1 MKKIYFALTLICCTV
16 LLQSGINS
24 SNYSSVPPTGYTGA
38 TGNYCTSCH
47 SDFALN
53 TAGGSV
59 SIAGLPSGGYI
70 PNTAYPLQI
79 SISHGSANRKKW
91 GFSIKAVNSSGTSIG
106 SFSSTNANA
115 AVNGSELSHNNAVTT
130 VSSSSYTYT
139 NLKWTAPASA
149 VGNVTFYYVGNAASG
164 AGDGSS
170 GDYIYAGSSV
180 LSLPIELSSF
190 NASTT
195 NNETIL
201 KWQTVTE
208 INSNYFEVQ
217 RSDDGQFFFTIG
229 KIDAIG
235 NSNKSTN
242 YSFIDKKLSNNSGSL
257 IFYRLKLV
265 DKDGSERLSNSI
277 SIKPVISGVTI
288 KNLYPTII
296 RKNDQINVDI
306 ISDKTQK
313 IDITILDEL
322 GRNLQQFSNNL
333 VQGYNSV
340 KLTPNFQNAKNV
352 IFIKFSLKDFQQTK
366 TLILQ

>member
-1 MKKIYFALTLICCTV
+1 MKKIYFVSTLVCCIV

-24 SNYSSVPPTGYTGA
+24 NNYSSVPPTGYTGA

-47 SDFALN
+47 SSFALN

-59 SIAGLPSGGYI
+59 SVAGLPSGGYI
-70 PNTAYPLQI
+70 PSTAYPLQI
-79 SISHGSANRKKW
+79 SISHSAANRKKW
-91 GFSIKAVNSSGTSIG
+91 GFSIKAVNSVGASIG
-106 SFSSTNANA
+106 TFSSTNGNA
-115 AVNGSELSHNNAVTT
+115 AVNGTELSHNNAVTT

-149 VGNVTFYYVGNAASG
+149 SGNVTFYYVGNAASG
-164 AGDGSS
+164 TGDGSS

-180 LSLPIELSSF
+180 LSLPIELASFTSSM
-190 NASTT
+190 T
-195 NNETIL
+195 NNETLL

-229 KIDAIG
+229 KVNALG
-235 NSNKSTN
+235 NSNIPAN
-242 YSFIDKKLSNNSGSL
+242 YSFTDQKLSNNSGSL

-265 DKDGSERLSNSI
+265 DKDGTERLSNNI
-277 SIKPVISGVTI
+277 SIKPVISGITI

-322 GRNLQQFSNNL
+322 GRNLQQFSNSL
-333 VQGYNSV
+333 VQGNNSI
-340 KLTPNFQNAKNV
+340 KFTPNFQNSKNV
-352 IFIKFSLKDFQQTK
+352 IFVKFSSKDFQQTK